1 MARINLLPWR
11 EQLREERRK
20 QFLVILGGIFVLSC
34 GAVFLGDQYLSGE
47 IARQEA
53 RNAFIQ
59 QNIAQLDVR
68 IKEIS
73 ELKTRRQ
80 QLLARMK
87 IIQDLQGNR
96 PVIGHVFDQLV
107 RTLPDGVYFRE
118 LKMQG
123 DTLSISGEAESNNR
137 VSNLMRNLDASDWFA
152 SPTLIEVKATT
163 AGAVDQA
170 NTFQLTVKQTQ
181 PGAPRCPG
189 PARQGRQ
196 TMSLADS
203 LASLRKVDINELS
216 LENLG
221 SWPKPVKVIACLLIM
236 LVVLLL
242 GYQFHLSD
250 MQAQLDSQRNQEETL
265 KQQYAS
271 KAFQAANLDAY
282 KQQMVEMEESFGAL
296 LRQLP
301 GDTEV
306 PALLEDITRTGLGS
320 GLEFE
325 QIKLLPEVTQQFYVE
340 LPIQIIVVGNY
351 HDLATFVSSVSSL
364 PRIVTLHD
372 FDLKP
377 VDDKNANGGGTVS
390 GGGGKLRMNVL
401 AKTYRYNDKGLGK

>member
-181 PGAPRCPG
+181 PGAAAT
-189 PARQGRQ
+189 PAP
-196 TMSLADS
+196 LA
-203 LASLRKVDINELS
+203 
-216 LENLG
+216 
-221 SWPKPVKVIACLLIM
+221 
-236 LVVLLL
+236 
-242 GYQFHLSD
+242 Q
-250 MQAQLDSQRNQEETL
+250 
-265 KQQYAS
+265 
-271 KAFQAANLDAY
+271 
-282 KQQMVEMEESFGAL
+282 
-296 LRQLP
+296 
-301 GDTEV
+301 
-306 PALLEDITRTGLGS
+306 
-320 GLEFE
+320 
-325 QIKLLPEVTQQFYVE
+325 
-340 LPIQIIVVGNY
+340 
-351 HDLATFVSSVSSL
+351 
-364 PRIVTLHD
+364 
-372 FDLKP
+372 
-377 VDDKNANGGGTVS
+377 
-390 GGGGKLRMNVL
+390 GGKP
-401 AKTYRYNDKGLGK
+401 

>member
-59 QNIAQLDVR
+59 QNIAKLDVR

-181 PGAPRCPG
+181 PGAPAT
-189 PARQGRQ
+189 PAP
-196 TMSLADS
+196 LA
-203 LASLRKVDINELS
+203 
-216 LENLG
+216 
-221 SWPKPVKVIACLLIM
+221 
-236 LVVLLL
+236 
-242 GYQFHLSD
+242 Q
-250 MQAQLDSQRNQEETL
+250 
-265 KQQYAS
+265 
-271 KAFQAANLDAY
+271 
-282 KQQMVEMEESFGAL
+282 
-296 LRQLP
+296 
-301 GDTEV
+301 
-306 PALLEDITRTGLGS
+306 
-320 GLEFE
+320 
-325 QIKLLPEVTQQFYVE
+325 
-340 LPIQIIVVGNY
+340 
-351 HDLATFVSSVSSL
+351 
-364 PRIVTLHD
+364 
-372 FDLKP
+372 
-377 VDDKNANGGGTVS
+377 
-390 GGGGKLRMNVL
+390 GGKP
-401 AKTYRYNDKGLGK
+401 